1 MISVLLVLLFVT
13 LPAFILWFCRKVPFA
28 NKVGS
33 VVIAYAIGLVL
44 GNTGL
49 LPEQAGNVQNLLTM
63 LTIPLAIPLLLFSAN
78 IRSWFSM
85 AGKTFVSMVAALA
98 SVIIMVAAG
107 YVLFRGQGM
116 PELWKVGGMLVG
128 VYSGGTPNL
137 ASLKMMLD
145 VSADT
150 YIITHTYDMGLSTA
164 YLFFLMLL
172 GKRFF
177 GLFLSDFSHK
187 HAVVVNSLREQGGNP
202 YQRLFHPAY
211 LRDLLRALL
220 LSVAVLAVG
229 GGISMLLPE
238 NLQTPVAILLITS
251 LGILGSLVSKVNRMP
266 KTFDLGMYFI
276 LVFSLVVASMA
287 DISTFSGSA
296 PGLLK
301 YITFVVFG
309 SLFLHSLLA
318 RFFRIDA
325 DTLMVTSTALICSP
339 PFVPVIAGVLQNRQV
354 IISGLTVG
362 IIGYAAGNYLGFFVA
377 QLLLWLG

>member
-1 MISVLLVLLFVT
+1 
-13 LPAFILWFCRKVPFA
+13 
-28 NKVGS
+28 
-33 VVIAYAIGLVL
+33 
-44 GNTGL
+44 
-49 LPEQAGNVQNLLTM
+49 
-63 LTIPLAIPLLLFSAN
+63 
-78 IRSWFSM
+78 M

-187 HAVVVNSLREQGGNP
+187 HAVAVNSLHEQGGNP

-339 PFVPVIAGVLQNRQV
+339 PFVPVVAGVLQNRQV